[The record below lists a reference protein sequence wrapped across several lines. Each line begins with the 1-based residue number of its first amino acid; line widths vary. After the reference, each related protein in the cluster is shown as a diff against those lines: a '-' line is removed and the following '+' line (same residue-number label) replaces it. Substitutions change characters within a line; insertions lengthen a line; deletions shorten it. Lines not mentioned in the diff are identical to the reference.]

1 MRAAA
6 IGLGALSALLGLII
20 GLQMSELSSLREET
34 TSLRRDLS
42 ECRIAASRTPASP
55 QAQPV
60 TDRGVKPTP
69 RPQTIDRE
77 PSGTTDVSAEAQL
90 QRAFDEAATRPP
102 LPHEPPV
109 RSHTA
114 FRRPDSVAEARAQ
127 FEEEFASWAAGANVS
142 AAEVR
147 LFEDSINPLFD
158 TLAELEAQV
167 DAGDLDLQDASRE
180 AGQIRSD
187 MIAELRQEAG
197 DEVFRDMWR
206 TTGVGKLLQ
215 LHTPR

>member
-1 MRAAA
+1 M
-6 IGLGALSALLGLII
+6 
-20 GLQMSELSSLREET
+20 
-34 TSLRRDLS
+34 
-42 ECRIAASRTPASP
+42 
-55 QAQPV
+55 
-60 TDRGVKPTP
+60 
-69 RPQTIDRE
+69 
-77 PSGTTDVSAEAQL
+77 
-90 QRAFDEAATRPP
+90 
-102 LPHEPPV
+102 

-127 FEEEFASWAAGANVS
+127 FEEEFASWAADANVS

-158 TLAELEAQV
+158 TLAELEVQV